1 MQEEIPVPAPASS
14 QTETPLRGR
23 PGGLDGGMPSE
34 WSHTVAIRAPLTQ
47 RQRGEGGEGER
58 DGVSE
63 REMDE
68 QYRERR
74 ER

>member
-1 MQEEIPVPAPASS
+1 
-14 QTETPLRGR
+14 
-23 PGGLDGGMPSE
+23 MPSE